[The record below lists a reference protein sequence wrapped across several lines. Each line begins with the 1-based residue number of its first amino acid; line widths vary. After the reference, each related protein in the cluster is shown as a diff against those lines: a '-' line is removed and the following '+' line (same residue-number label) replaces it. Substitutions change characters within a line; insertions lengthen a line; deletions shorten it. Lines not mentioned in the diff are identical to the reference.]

1 MTSLRSH
8 LVAAVG
14 AVALLSAPLVA
25 LPTLELPDGYSAFAG
40 NGKGGGKGNGGG
52 GSGGGGGGNK
62 SQGGSENSGRSSGN
76 AASPGQAKKAEKL
89 ATLTTTEK
97 TAKAKNIKAEL
108 AGLNSLK
115 RNING
120 LMNSADPRMEAIRT
134 YVVNGAELE
143 LAQQQLAAAQETL
156 EGAEGTFAAL
166 AGGAGLTSYDG
177 LYAYDDLTLATLT
190 TRLEALEAV
199 ELLPTDPNYEALQAE
214 IGALQ
219 ALLTSGEAS
228 AVVAAQ
234 EAVVI
239 AGNAV
244 TTETLG
250 TTDADLTAALLLAAN
265 KNRVAAAGEGYVTPE
280 ILEWAKKQLG
290 TGEYNGAIDK
300 YLAGL

>member
-1 MTSLRSH
+1 MSSLRSH

-25 LPTLELPDGYSAFAG
+25 LPTLELPNGFSALAG
-40 NGKGGGKGNGGG
+40 SGKGNGGG
-52 GSGGGGGGNK
+52 GGNEK
-62 SQGGSENSGRSSGN
+62 SQGKSENSSQSNGSGTSS
-76 AASPGQAKKAEKL
+76 GQAKKAEKL

-97 TAKAKNIKAEL
+97 TAKTKNIKAEL

-115 RNING
+115 RNVNG

-134 YVVNGAELE
+134 YVLNGAELE
-143 LAQQQLAAAQETL
+143 LAQQQLVAANQTL
-156 EGAEGTFAAL
+156 EGAEGTFASL
-166 AGGAGLTSYDG
+166 AGAAGLSSYDG
-177 LYAYDDLTLATLT
+177 LYAYDDLTLTILT
-190 TRLEALEAV
+190 TRLQTLESV
-199 ELLPTDPNYEALQAE
+199 ELLPTDPNYEALQSE

-265 KNRVAAAGEGYVTPE
+265 ENRVAAAGEGYVTPE
-280 ILEWAKKQLG
+280 ILDWAKMQLG
-290 TGEYNGAIDK
+290 TGEYDGAIDS